1 MTPEG
6 KLQSL
11 VQTYLNARKILNFRT
26 QMGYQSGLPDIIA
39 IYKGYFIGIELKRPD
54 KKGVATGQQSFII
67 KTLQKAG
74 AIAGIVE
81 SIEDLEKLLN
91 KAEEE
96 DKL

>member
-6 KLQSL
+6 KFQDA

-26 QMGYQSGLPDIIA
+26 QMGWLSGLPDIIA

-54 KKGVATGQQSFII
+54 KKGVASGQQEYII
-67 KTLQKAG
+67 DIIRKAG

-81 SIEDLEKLLN
+81 SMEDLENLLEE
-91 KAEEE
+91 AEQR
-96 DKL
+96 